1 MLVKSV
7 TAGFFLLNK
16 LVSYYCVVLDSI
28 GGILIGLNWSGIVVS
43 LCFEFSGYFGLE
55 NTFFL

>member
-16 LVSYYCVVLDSI
+16 LVSYCVVLDSI